1 MFGDRLG
8 EFSGDSIE
16 HLVPRYPQPAD
27 FVMEDAAVEVE
38 RFGERRALGTQTPE
52 VCRMVGIA
60 LDGDGAFVI
69 DAGNHAAADAAIGT
83 GGPGFNGHGRPLGG
97 MGGSVCRYPPL
108 SALPTSPPQGGRSTR
123 GRRLARTRCQN
134 MRMQRP
140 D

>member
-8 EFSGDSIE
+8 EFSGSSIE
-16 HLVPRYPQPAD
+16 HLVPRYPPPAD
-27 FVMEDAAVEVE
+27 FGMEDAAVEVE

-83 GGPGFNGHGRPLGG
+83 GGPGFNRSEEH
-97 MGGSVCRYPPL
+97 
-108 SALPTSPPQGGRSTR
+108 TSELQS
-123 GRRLARTRCQN
+123 L
-134 MRMQRP
+134 MRISYAVFCLKKKKKQKQHILK
-140 D
+140 